1 MVPSFPVRPIA
12 SSSRRL
18 VRILCPIVEAFM
30 LAVLDAGHDL
40 PLGGSVAA
48 QFVGDQHT
56 RRPQLP
62 FQKLAEQAFG
72 GLLVAPALDQ
82 NVENEAL
89 LVDRAPEPVLRAG
102 DRDDDL
108 IKVPFVAAAGARRRI
123 RLANSRP
130 NFRPHCRL
138 VS

>member
-1 MVPSFPVRPIA
+1 
-12 SSSRRL
+12 
-18 VRILCPIVEAFM
+18 M

-62 FQKLAEQAFG
+62 FQKLAEQAFS

-89 LVDRAPEPVLRAG
+89 LVDRTPEPVLRAG
-102 DRDDDL
+102 DRDDE
-108 IKVPFVAAAGARRRI
+108 ASGAGQLQPRALSEPDVI
-123 RLANSRP
+123 LSHHPAPIVRP
-130 NFRPHCRL
+130 LP
-138 VS
+138 